1 MDDSSPESS
10 PQDRLG
16 REKIIPSESPKTV
29 LVLGA
34 TGYIG
39 GRLVPRLLQAGH
51 RVRAAARSVTKMEHA
66 PWGDQV
72 AIHHVDL
79 EDGEGLDEAM
89 RGVDVVYH
97 LVHAMGGGG
106 DFEER
111 EAETAHR
118 IAETAA
124 REGVSRIVF
133 LGGLHPENVRLS
145 PHMRSRAEVARILLE
160 GPVDTVA
167 FQAGIIIG
175 SGSASFEMIRHLAL
189 ALRIMPA
196 PDWVENKIEPL
207 AIRDVL
213 HYLLAAADT
222 EEGVNRVLDIG
233 SGEAMT
239 YSQVMRDFATIA
251 GLKPRRVLAL
261 PLPAA
266 TLSGIWV
273 GLVTPL
279 PMTLTIPLVRSLQND
294 AVTNNRD
301 VDSFFPRPPTG
312 LLHYREAVTLALR
325 REEEGQVDT
334 TWDAD
339 MGPLEQSA
347 GSLPSDPEW
356 AGLPRFEDVRSTDT
370 NQVSREA
377 VWRVIEGIGGSNGWH
392 SWPFAWKVRG
402 IWDKLVGGAGLNRGR
417 RLPDTLRVG
426 DPVDWWRV
434 EKLEPGH
441 RLLLRA
447 EMKVAGHAWLEF
459 SVDELGSG
467 GTDDTVR
474 LTQRAVFYAQNL
486 RGRLYWMSMAPFHR
500 SIFPTMLENII
511 ETARAAEQGQ
521 SAGLPEGAR

>member
-1 MDDSSPESS
+1 VDQSQQKNA

-16 REKIIPSESPKTV
+16 KEKIQLSAHPKKV

-51 RVRAAARSVTKMEHA
+51 EVRAAARSVTKIEHA
-66 PWGDQV
+66 PWRDQV
-72 AIHHVDL
+72 EIHHVDL
-79 EDGEGLDEAM
+79 EDNTGLDEAM
-89 RGVDVVYH
+89 RGVDVVYL

-111 EAETAHR
+111 EAESAR
-118 IAETAA
+118 QIAAA
-124 REGVSRIVF
+124 AEREGVSRIIY
-133 LGGLHPENVRLS
+133 LGGLHPEGVKLS

-160 GPVDTVA
+160 SPVNTVA

-189 ALRIMPA
+189 ALRVMPA
-196 PDWVENKIEPL
+196 PDWVDNRVEPV

-222 EEGVNRVLDIG
+222 TEDINQILDIG
-233 SGEAMT
+233 SGETMK
-239 YSQVMRDFATIA
+239 YSEVMKEFAAIA
-251 GLKPRRVLAL
+251 GLKSRRVLAL

-301 VDSFFPRPPTG
+301 VDQYIPRPPAG
-312 LLHYREAVTLALR
+312 LLNYREAVTLALR
-325 REEEGQVDT
+325 RENEGEVDT

-339 MGPLEQSA
+339 MGPLDQSA
-347 GSLPSDPEW
+347 GSLPSDPAW
-356 AGLPRFEDVRSTDT
+356 AGLPRFEDVRSVETD
-370 NQVSREA
+370 QVSSEA
-377 VWRVIEGIGGSNGWH
+377 VWEVIEGIGGANGWH
-392 SWPFAWKVRG
+392 SWPLAWKVRG
-402 IWDKLVGGAGLNRGR
+402 VWDKLVGGAGLNRGR

-459 SVDELGSG
+459 TVDEL
-467 GTDDTVR
+467 DDGRPNATVR

-486 RGRLYWMSMAPFHR
+486 RGRLYWRSMAPFHR

-511 ETARAAEQGQ
+511 EEARTAESRESSGTAE
-521 SAGLPEGAR
+521 EAR